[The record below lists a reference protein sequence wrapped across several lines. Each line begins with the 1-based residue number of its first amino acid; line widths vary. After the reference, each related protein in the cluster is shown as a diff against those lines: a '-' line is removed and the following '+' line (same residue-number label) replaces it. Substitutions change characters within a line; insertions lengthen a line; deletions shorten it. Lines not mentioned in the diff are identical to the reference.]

1 MKVGGYSA
9 IMDYSFLCL
18 FGIQCLL
25 YHTFSDRGANC
36 LVKFCLGIILLFHSK
51 QRVLD
56 IRFLLKLK
64 GNYNL
69 YDSNLKV
76 SYEYFS

>member
-1 MKVGGYSA
+1 
-9 IMDYSFLCL
+9 MDYRFLCL
-18 FGIQCLL
+18 FGIQFLL
-25 YHTFSDRGANC
+25 YHKFSDRGANWI
-36 LVKFCLGIILLFHSK
+36 VKFCLGTIVHLK

-56 IRFLLKLK
+56 IRFLLKIK